1 MSKYWIGLVMTLP
14 LLALL
19 TGCGPELGKV
29 SVNGTVSYKNEL
41 LKGGRLK
48 LFNGKNELVG
58 AANVTSEGT
67 FIATDL
73 PLEEL
78 KVTVE
83 TAAANS
89 LAHMQSAAPPGTPV
103 IAPQGAAGVA
113 VPPKY
118 QRPET
123 TDLKVDTATGSR
135 KVELKMD

>member
-1 MSKYWIGLVMTLP
+1 MSKSSLHCVVVLP

-58 AANVTSEGT
+58 AATVTPEGT

-73 PLEEL
+73 PKEEL

-103 IAPQGAAGVA
+103 IASQGAGGIP

-118 QRPET
+118 QKPET
-123 TDLKVDTATGSR
+123 TDLKVDAASGSQQ
-135 KVELKMD
+135 VELKME